1 MPTGLVGILL
11 GRLVIIGM
19 QGGVKG
25 EIDLGTL
32 LRRNGTVHATT
43 LRGRTP
49 QQKAEICTQVERHVW
64 PWIAAGIVQP
74 VIDRVM
80 PIADAA
86 DAHRALEAGD
96 VTGKIVLRR

>member
-1 MPTGLVGILL
+1 M
-11 GRLVIIGM
+11 
-19 QGGVKG
+19 
-25 EIDLGTL
+25 
-32 LRRNGTVHATT
+32 
-43 LRGRTP
+43 
-49 QQKAEICTQVERHVW
+49 W